1 MSKVLSGLR
10 EDAPGADVDEEEE
23 NREGDALFDEALRV
37 RRRMRVKTSDPAR
50 MDDGGGDKVAERIRL
65 LRHIIVEEERMLEDE
80 KETAEMTFRMV
91 RKLREEE
98 ENLKQTVPDQTE
110 AEKILHTK
118 MVSPNGVISDKEGW
132 AASIKTELDSLMT
145 EKQALRRV
153 PPRGREADQREGQHG
168 TCQGNLQCESREFET
183 EDQIGG
189 LREPC
194 GEGHGGGR

>member
-1 MSKVLSGLR
+1 
-10 EDAPGADVDEEEE
+10 
-23 NREGDALFDEALRV
+23 
-37 RRRMRVKTSDPAR
+37 
-50 MDDGGGDKVAERIRL
+50 
-65 LRHIIVEEERMLEDE
+65 
-80 KETAEMTFRMV
+80 MTFRMV

-118 MVSPNGVISDKEGW
+118 MVSPNEVISDKEGW

-145 EKQALRRV
+145 EKQTLQ
-153 PPRGREADQREGQHG
+153 RGREADQREGQQTVSG
-168 TCQGNLQCESREFET
+168 TCQGNFQCESREFKT

-194 GEGHGGGR
+194 GDGHGGGR